1 MEVLISKAAP
11 EAQEKVRKE
20 PLCLVSDMV
29 TFLSGYTISYLEFSQ
44 GMISNRNLLREIYEP
59 VFSSQAISNYEQL
72 KEIASEQA
80 SSALLTATQIKRTKA
95 KKTKK

>member
-1 MEVLISKAAP
+1 
-11 EAQEKVRKE
+11 
-20 PLCLVSDMV
+20 
-29 TFLSGYTISYLEFSQ
+29 
-44 GMISNRNLLREIYEP
+44 MISNKTLLREIYDP

-72 KEIASEQA
+72 KEIAGEQA